1 MKVREQQVTYLTSL
15 SKLIVEQI
23 LQRGR
28 VKKQNKTG
36 AIINRRQEVVESHY
50 STHLEGYGTERE

>member
-1 MKVREQQVTYLTSL
+1 MKVRKQQVTYLTSL

-28 VKKQNKTG
+28 VKKQK
-36 AIINRRQEVVESHY
+36 INRRQEVVESHY
-50 STHLEGYGTERE
+50 WTHLEGHGTERE